1 MQPLQQMQQ
10 RPMGI
15 TLLSTL
21 MLLDAALAVFQVFA
35 SMAPDAVGP
44 FGQVN
49 AAGGLG
55 LQTVAYLVAAGVYL
69 ELSYG
74 LWDMKRWAWYLAAV
88 ISVAHVVINVLI
100 ALSGDATWA
109 LAAVGSIIPAVI
121 LVYLATPGV
130 RRAFR
135 I

>member
-21 MLLDAALAVFQVFA
+21 ALLDAALAAFQVFA
-35 SMAPDAVGP
+35 SMAPDSVGP
-44 FGQVN
+44 FGQVS

-55 LQTVAYLVAAGVYL
+55 LQTVLYLVAAGVYL
-69 ELSYG
+69 QLSYG
-74 LWDMKRWAWYLAAV
+74 LWDMKRWAWYLAV
-88 ISVAHVVINVLI
+88 FISGAHLVLNVL
-100 ALSGDATWA
+100 AAVSGGATWA
-109 LAAVGSIIPAVI
+109 LAAVGSVIPIVI

-130 RRAFR
+130 RRAFKV
-135 I
+135 